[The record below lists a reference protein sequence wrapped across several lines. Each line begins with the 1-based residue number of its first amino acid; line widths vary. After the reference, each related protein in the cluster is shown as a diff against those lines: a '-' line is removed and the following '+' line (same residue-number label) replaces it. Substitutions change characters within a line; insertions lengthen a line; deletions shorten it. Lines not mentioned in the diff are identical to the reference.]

1 MKKQE
6 SQESEFD
13 SHVRSIVTACF
24 YCMRALSISAAGR
37 RCQWNDNDLSHILGG
52 GLRTYS
58 MSIPVVHVG
67 RTGMQY
73 KVT

>member
-1 MKKQE
+1 
-6 SQESEFD
+6 
-13 SHVRSIVTACF
+13 
-24 YCMRALSISAAGR
+24 MRALSISAAGR

-52 GLRTYS
+52 GIRSYS